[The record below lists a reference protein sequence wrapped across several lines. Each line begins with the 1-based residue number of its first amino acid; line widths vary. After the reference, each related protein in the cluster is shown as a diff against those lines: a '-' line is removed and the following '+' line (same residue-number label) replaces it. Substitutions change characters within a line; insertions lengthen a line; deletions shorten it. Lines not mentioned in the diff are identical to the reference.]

1 MVAVGRTTA
10 ASIRRRIRL
19 LLPVVLGLLGLSLPP
34 LAFGWGAEGHRIVGL
49 VADELL
55 DAGTRARLRDLA
67 GDESLADI
75 GQWLDRERP
84 RLRDELPGS
93 ERWHYDNRPVCRPA
107 ETAASYCAGGDC
119 ASAALA
125 RYRARLADHE
135 LPREERLLALR
146 IVVHV
151 LGDVH
156 QPLHA
161 ADNGDRGGN
170 QVAVQVGQRS
180 RARPLHAAWDSDFV
194 KRAVRGDSEA
204 GFAHRLV
211 LRHRDDRNV
220 IESGDVA
227 SWMQESYEIAVA
239 DSYGRLPAFGC
250 GVAPE
255 GVIRL
260 PVAYSERA
268 AGIVAERLAF
278 AGIRLA
284 AVLRA
289 TL

>member
-1 MVAVGRTTA
+1 MA
-10 ASIRRRIRL
+10 ASSRRRLRL
-19 LLPVVLGLLGLSLPP
+19 LLPLVLGILGLSQAPP
-34 LAFGWGAEGHRIVGL
+34 ALGWGAAGHRIVGL

-107 ETAASYCAGGDC
+107 ATVARYCADGDC
-119 ASAALA
+119 ASAALD
-125 RYRARLADHE
+125 RYRARLADRD

-146 IVVHV
+146 IVVHL

-170 QVAVQVGQRS
+170 QVAVQFGQRG
-180 RARPLHAAWDSDFV
+180 RPRPLHAAWDNDFV

-211 LRHRDDRNV
+211 LRHRDDRN
-220 IESGDVA
+220 IIKAGDVA
-227 SWMQESYEIAVA
+227 SWMQESYEIAVT

-250 GVAPE
+250 GVRPE
-255 GVIRL
+255 GVVQL
-260 PVAYSERA
+260 PVAYSDRA
-268 AGIVAERLAF
+268 AGIVGERLAF

-284 AVLRA
+284 AVLCA